1 MAENG
6 GAQNTLAIL
15 ANPKKACKYRLG
27 LQNGFAVANA
37 CLPRG
42 EGAQPNAQTRKH
54 CSACGPSTRQWHQP
68 SQETFPKSWLP
79 PGKECGVATWLL

>member
-42 EGAQPNAQTRKH
+42 EGAQPNAQT
-54 CSACGPSTRQWHQP
+54 G
-68 SQETFPKSWLP
+68 
-79 PGKECGVATWLL
+79 